1 MVDEVDDENFDP
13 RTLLNDDD
21 DQKLHLFIKAGT
33 DGRSKGAC
41 PFCQD
46 VFLKLLIKR
55 EADNDFSFDVIT
67 INCKNP
73 PKEFKEISKKLP
85 TLVHGDIVL
94 SDVDDIE
101 DYLDS
106 CYPNYKLSLHDPDAF
121 KVQSNVFKR
130 FTYLI
135 KDVHNNPQT
144 LLYELEKIDNFLR
157 TRGTRYISGDQIT
170 GLDCSLWPKLQHI
183 RVAAEYILNL
193 SIPVELTALWGYL
206 GAAYEL
212 DAFVKSCPA
221 DQEIVLHWTR
231 REAPSK
237 DYLQLTKEEPRFSFD
252 IPQRRR

>member
-1 MVDEVDDENFDP
+1 MHPARNVVVLVF
-13 RTLLNDDD
+13 L
-21 DQKLHLFIKAGT
+21 AGR

-94 SDVDDIE
+94 NDVDDIE

-106 CYPNYKLSLHDPDAF
+106 SFPNSKLAIKDPEAF
-121 KVQSNVFKR
+121 KVQSNVFTR

-135 KDVHNNPQT
+135 KDVTNNSQP
-144 LLYELEKIDNFLR
+144 LLDELEKINSFLQG
-157 TRGTRYISGDQIT
+157 RGTKFICGNQIT

-183 RVAAEYILNL
+183 RVAAEHLL
-193 SIPVELTALWGYL
+193 RLPIPVELTYLWRYF

-212 DAFVKSCPA
+212 DAFVKSCPS
-221 DQEIVLHWTR
+221 DQEILLHWIR
-231 REAPSK
+231 RETSSK
-237 DYLQLTKEEPRFSFD
+237 EYLQLTKEEPRYSLD
-252 IPQRRR
+252 IPSLD